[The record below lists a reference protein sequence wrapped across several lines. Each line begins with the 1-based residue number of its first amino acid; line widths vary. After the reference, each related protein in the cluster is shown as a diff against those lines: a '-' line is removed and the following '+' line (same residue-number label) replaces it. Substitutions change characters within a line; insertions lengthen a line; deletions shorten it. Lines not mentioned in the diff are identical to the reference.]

1 MKTRQAIQKQLERL
15 AQLRKDLDVQQQRY
29 QDAQENLRK
38 QENNVRAA
46 QAQLAAC
53 EKIAWNRDQLN
64 AYRNQLTMQ
73 IQRVKEHLSGS
84 APNDK
89 VSELESECAHLEERE
104 NQLRDVAEQIQ
115 RLASLAERAR
125 AVRQLIRLNDQIKQ
139 AQGALD
145 ALEQADPPLMQ
156 AYSQLEQIEEQ
167 VAERQRQ
174 RNAVTDK
181 ARELGNI
188 LPGGK
193 PDEWAKL
200 ALQDIRKLSA
210 ALGRSQNRLNAQ
222 VDELCARVRRLSDQ
236 VKAREKKL
244 AATQQEVAQ
253 VRNEVE
259 GLRKTLEN
267 QEEEISEW
275 AAELERLGYGEL
287 DPASDDALN
296 AFLKHIRAKQTAL
309 EWFSAAMHSQ

>member
-1 MKTRQAIQKQLERL
+1 MKTRQTIQKQLERL

-104 NQLRDVAEQIQ
+104 NQLRNVAEQIQ

-125 AVRQLIRLNDQIKQ
+125 AVRQLIRLNDQIEQ
-139 AQGALD
+139 AQG
-145 ALEQADPPLMQ
+145 ADPPLMQ
-156 AYSQLEQIEEQ
+156 AYSQLEQVEEQ

>member
-1 MKTRQAIQKQLERL
+1 MKTRQTIQKQLERL

-46 QAQLAAC
+46 QAQLAAG

-64 AYRNQLTMQ
+64 DYRDQLTMQ

-104 NQLRDVAEQIQ
+104 NQLRNVAEQIQ

-125 AVRQLIRLNDQIKQ
+125 AVRQLIRLNDQIEQ
-139 AQGALD
+139 AQG
-145 ALEQADPPLMQ
+145 ADPPLMQ

-167 VAERQRQ
+167 VAERQQQ
-174 RNAVTDK
+174 RNAVADK

-244 AATQQEVAQ
+244 VVAQQEVA
-253 VRNEVE
+253 RIRTEVE